1 MKKLLLIPTL
11 LLSSSLMMAADYEI
25 TPMIGYNIAEGNID
39 LDNYAT
45 FGAEFQYNALDFF
58 LKPELSVFY
67 SKADYNTNK
76 LSNSAD
82 TDVWRLALNGV
93 YEFDKVA
100 GMIPLAKA
108 GLGYESMDG
117 GSYKGQTG
125 NSDSAFIDAGI
136 GAKIPFNDMLALK
149 LEAVYMLKFND
160 TRYDNNLAILAGL
173 NIAFGNSAQKAAP
186 VSEVVEESNPVEQAK
201 EEIVEEAVIEEEV
214 TNVVAVV
221 DGDDDGDGVLNSKD
235 LCPNTPIGQAVNSD
249 GCPLKIKLDI
259 NFKYDSAKVDV
270 ASQKLVQEYADFLN
284 KYTNYSTKIVGHTD
298 SAGSKA
304 YNQKLSQK
312 RATSVRDM
320 LVEKGVDATRVSA
333 VGKGELDPVADNSTA
348 EGRAQNRRIE
358 AELTRE

>member
-58 LKPELSVFY
+58 LKPELSIFY
-67 SKADYNTNK
+67 SKADYNTKK
-76 LSNSAD
+76 LPYNAD
-82 TDVWRLALNGV
+82 TDVWRIALNGV
-93 YEFDKVA
+93 YEYDKVA
-100 GMIPLAKA
+100 GIIPLAKV
-108 GLGYESMDG
+108 GLGYETMNG

-125 NSDSAFIDAGI
+125 NSDSAFINAGV
-136 GAKIPFNDMLALK
+136 GAKIPFTDALALK
-149 LEAVYMLKFND
+149 LEAVYMLKYND
-160 TRYDNNLAILAGL
+160 ARYDNNLAILAGL
-173 NIAFGNSAQKAAP
+173 NFAFGQSAQKAAP
-186 VSEVVEESNPVEQAK
+186 VSETIEPVKEEPK
-201 EEIVEEAVIEEEV
+201 EEIVEEAAVEEEA
-214 TNVVAVV
+214 TSAVAVV
-221 DGDDDGDGVLNSKD
+221 DGDDDGDGILNSKD

-249 GCPLKIKLDI
+249 GCPIKIALDI
-259 NFKYDSAKVDV
+259 NFEYDSAKIDA
-270 ASQKLVQEYADFLN
+270 ASERLVQKYADFLN

-320 LVEKGVDATRVSA
+320 LIEKSVDATRVSA
-333 VGKGELDPVADNSTA
+333 VGKGELDPIADNSTA